1 MQVIKS
7 FIRWAVRK
15 ITCLLGLVAVLLS
28 TLMVPN
34 AYAAPGDV
42 DSLNLN
48 IVGNFVLATAVQPDG
63 KTIIAGNFS
72 SVLGQARSNIAR
84 LNADGTLDAGF
95 NPNVNATVFSVA
107 VQADGQILLG
117 GNFTTVAGTPRN
129 RIARVAANGTL
140 SPPFWQR
147 K

>member
-1 MQVIKS
+1 MQAVKE
-7 FIRWAVRK
+7 FIRLAVRK
-15 ITCLLGLVAVLLS
+15 ITCLLGLVAAVLS
-28 TLMVPN
+28 IVMVPN

-48 IVGNFVLATAVQPDG
+48 IVGYAVFATAVQPDG
-63 KTIIAGNFS
+63 KTIIAGTFS
-72 SVLGQARSNIAR
+72 SVLGQARTNIAR

-95 NPNVNATVFSVA
+95 NPNADFAVYSVA
-107 VQADGQILLG
+107 LQADGQILLG
-117 GNFTTVAGTPRN
+117 GTFTTVAGTPRN